1 MATLTL
7 PVCKKKENY
16 NVQIADKVD
25 FAISDSI
32 DSFASIWHAVA
43 GNNIF
48 LSPSYLKV
56 LEMTPAEGIT
66 PYYVIIKVN
75 AEVVGICY
83 FQWKYFRLQENI
95 REKEVHKRTIYDKF
109 KRAVIQNINFPTLV
123 LGNLLITGDH
133 GFLFIDKVPVNR
145 QWELISKAVDEVSH
159 YIRLK
164 GRPVG
169 LVLAKDFYS
178 SHNPEAQN
186 NEFIEFSVQPTM
198 KMSLSPSWQ
207 SFDDYSHALKSKY
220 RVRLKKARKD
230 MESLTSKLFSAQEV
244 ALYKEEIYDLYKN
257 VSDQA
262 GFNTFLL
269 HPDYFENLKKLLGD
283 QMTFTTYWKDNKLI
297 GFSSTIEEQNSLH
310 AHFLGY
316 DKNTNK
322 YCQLYLNMLYDL
334 VGQAI
339 AKNKSYIDFS
349 RTAIEIKS
357 TVGAKDVPL
366 YLYIK
371 HVNPIWNK
379 VVSPILS
386 LVKPDKDFII
396 RHPFKEDEPIL

>member
-7 PVCKKKENY
+7 PVCKKKDNY
-16 NVQIADKVD
+16 NVQIADVVD
-25 FAISDSI
+25 FTISDSI
-32 DSFASIWHAVA
+32 DTVASVWHTVS

-56 LEMTPAEGIT
+56 LEMSPADGIN

-75 AEVVGICY
+75 AEVIGICY

-95 REKEVHKRTIYDKF
+95 REKEVLKRTIYNKF
-109 KRAVIQNINFPTLV
+109 KRAVIRNINFPTLV
-123 LGNLLITGDH
+123 LGNLLVTGDH
-133 GFLFIDKVPVNR
+133 GYLFKDEVSLNM
-145 QWELISKAVDEVSH
+145 QWELVSRAVDEVTH
-159 YIRLK
+159 YIRIK

-169 LVLAKDFYS
+169 LVLVKDFYS
-178 SHNPEAQN
+178 SHKPEAQN

-198 KMSLSPSWQ
+198 KLSLSPSWQ
-207 SFDDYSHALKSKY
+207 SFDDYINALKSKY
-220 RVRLKKARKD
+220 RIRLKKARKD
-230 MESLTSKLFSAQEV
+230 MQSITTKIFSEHEV
-244 ALYKEEIYDLYKN
+244 ALYKKEIYNLYKN

-262 GFNTFLL
+262 AFNTFLL
-269 HPDYFENLKKLLGD
+269 HPDYFENLKKILGD
-283 QMTFTTYWKDNKLI
+283 QMTFSTYWKYNKLI

-316 DKNTNK
+316 DKNINK

-334 VGQAI
+334 VAQAI

-379 VVSPILS
+379 MVSPILG

-396 RHPFKEDEPIL
+396 RNPFKEDDLTS